1 MRDHDA
7 LDQNPHVSRQALE
20 AIHSQLF
27 GWALTRC
34 GFDRTAAE
42 DLMQEAYVAVLSG
55 AARFDRKSSLK
66 TFLFGVIQNL
76 ARSRF
81 RQIALRMRLVST
93 YGAGADGEGVVDAQ
107 TDDREGRQVWKAVE
121 ALPARQ
127 RDVTELVFCRDMTIE
142 EAAAVMGVSVGTGRV
157 HYDRA
162 KKALAERLSAL
173 RANDWLDNE
182 RMKEPNDE

>member
-1 MRDHDA
+1 MKDDDA

-20 AIHSQLF
+20 AIHSQLY

-34 GFDRTAAE
+34 GFDRSAAE

-55 AARFDRKSSLK
+55 AARFDNKSSLK
-66 TFLFGVIQNL
+66 TFLFGVVQNL

-81 RQIALRMRLVST
+81 RQIALRMRLVTT
-93 YGAGADGEGVVDAQ
+93 YAAGAKDEGLEETQ
-107 TDDREGRQVWKAVE
+107 TDDRETRQLWRAVE

-162 KKALAERLSAL
+162 KKALADKLSAL
-173 RANDWLDNE
+173 RETD
-182 RMKEPNDE
+182 